1 MLEKYKKMGLAAATC
16 MLLGV
21 NSSEAA
27 VILTFQQVGNDVTAS
42 WSGAYLLPTAD
53 FSDLGGSDSGVSPD
67 VAVGFSDASSDVSFG
82 AGVPVSSS
90 LSPVLADL
98 YIGDSFGFAQTTLFF
113 PVGATGEYSPT
124 GTFTFF
130 NRTLSE
136 LGAGSFDN
144 FVAFVGIGNVG
155 GDREIRFNTVSI
167 PEPSSIFL
175 IGLGSVALV
184 FRRKTR

>member
-42 WSGAYLLPTAD
+42 WSGSYNLPTSTFTAVRP
-53 FSDLGGSDSGVSPD
+53 SLAVLTST
-67 VAVGFSDASSDVSFG
+67 VAVGTTGDSVSEAASSGS
-82 AGVPVSSS
+82 AVSSP
-90 LSPVLADL
+90 LLGFPPDL
-98 YIGDSFGFAQTTLFF
+98 YVGDSFGFTRSTLFF
-113 PVGATGEYSPT
+113 PAGATGEYSPT
-124 GTFTFF
+124 GTFTFL
-130 NRTLSE
+130 NRTLSQ

-144 FVAFVGIGNVG
+144 FVAFVGVGNVG
-155 GDREIRFNTVSI
+155 GDREIRFNTASI

-175 IGLGSVALV
+175 IGLGTVALV

>member
-42 WSGAYLLPTAD
+42 WSGSYLLPSTA
-53 FSDLGGSDSGVSPD
+53 FSASGSPAAEITSTSVVAISGSTFNVS
-67 VAVGFSDASSDVSFG
+67 SQ
-82 AGVPVSSS
+82 AGSAVSSS
-90 LSPVLADL
+90 LTLISADL
-98 YIGDSFGFAQTTLFF
+98 YVGDTFGFTQSTLFL
-113 PVGATGEYSPT
+113 PIDATGEFSPT
-124 GTFTFF
+124 GTFTFL

-144 FVAFVGIGNVG
+144 FVAFVGTGNVG

-175 IGLGSVALV
+175 IGLGTVALV
-184 FRRKTR
+184 FRRKAR